1 MYKISDVAK
10 MTNISTRTLRY
21 YDEIN
26 LLKPS
31 NTSENGY
38 RMYLSEDLDK
48 LQQILFYKNL
58 GLSLIEINKIVN
70 DNNFNLEESL
80 NETLEKYKTQ
90 RQYID
95 DIIENI
101 ELSLKDIKGE
111 IKMSKEDKFKTI
123 QEFEEFK
130 DKMLEDNEKEY
141 GEEMRANPSQYDPE
155 MVKYSQRKVKNMTKG
170 EFEEIEN
177 LRKEIQELLEK
188 HVNVDDFD
196 SNIAELIY
204 SKHKQWLF
212 FYWGKYDPRMH
223 RGVCDIYIYDERFK
237 KHYDSNLE
245 GCAEFLRNCV
255 YFVTNKE
262 VE

>member
-31 NTSENGY
+31 NISDNGY
-38 RMYLSEDLDK
+38 RLYLSKDLDK

-70 DNNFNLEESL
+70 HENFNLERSL
-80 NETLEKYKTQ
+80 KETLEKYKVQ

-95 DIIENI
+95 EVIANI

-111 IKMSKEDKFKTI
+111 IKMSIDEKFKTI

-130 DKMLEDNEKEY
+130 DKMLSDNEKNY
-141 GEEMRANPSQYDPE
+141 GEEMRANSSQYDPV
-155 MVKYSQRKVKNMTKG
+155 MVKYSQRKVKNMTKE
-170 EFEEIEN
+170 EFESNEN
-177 LRKEIQELLEK
+177 LGKELQELLVK
-188 HVNVDDFD
+188 HVNDEEFNVE
-196 SNIAELIY
+196 IAKQIY
-204 SKHKQWLF
+204 EMHKKWLV
-212 FYWGKYDPRMH
+212 FYWGKYNVESH
-223 RGVCDIYIYDERFK
+223 RGVCDMYIYDERFK
-237 KHYDSNLE
+237 KYYDGDAE
-245 GCAEFLRNCV
+245 GCVEFLRNCV

-262 VE
+262 IE